1 MFTLRWLPVQILR
14 TGAGRMV
21 RGRPKWDFPLRC
33 VCASCPGSSL
43 GVSEEEISRN
53 VAFYVTAQSEEAPM
67 RKHVAS
73 LDERLE
79 MLSQKLAR
87 ELSLT
92 RIRWHVPR
100 IPPHAIERI
109 TLSNGL
115 ASRITN
121 TANLAARAMQRL
133 PV

>member
-1 MFTLRWLPVQILR
+1 VQEEWFEVDRNGISHS
-14 TGAGRMV
+14 GV
-21 RGRPKWDFPLRC
+21 C
-33 VCASCPGSSL
+33 VCPVPDQ
-43 GVSEEEISRN
+43 VSGFRRDGERN
-53 VAFYVTAQSEEAPM
+53 LTKRCFYITAQSEEAPT

-92 RIRWHVPR
+92 RLKWHVPR
-100 IPPHAIERI
+100 IAPHAIERI
-109 TLSNGL
+109 ALSNGL
-115 ASRITN
+115 TSRITN
-121 TANLAARAMQRL
+121 TANLAARAIQRL

>member
-1 MFTLRWLPVQILR
+1 MGSPTQV
-14 TGAGRMV
+14 
-21 RGRPKWDFPLRC
+21 C
-33 VCASCPGSSL
+33 VCVLSDQ
-43 GVSEEEISRN
+43 VSGFQRGIGKEISRS
-53 VAFYVTAQSEEAPM
+53 VVFYITAQSEEAPT

-92 RIRWHVPR
+92 RLRWHVPR

-109 TLSNGL
+109 ALSNGL
-115 ASRITN
+115 TSRITN
-121 TANLAARAMQRL
+121 TANLAARAIQRL

>member
-1 MFTLRWLPVQILR
+1 MGFPTR
-14 TGAGRMV
+14 V
-21 RGRPKWDFPLRC
+21 R
-33 VCASCPGSSL
+33 VSCPGSSL
-43 GVSEEEISRN
+43 GVWEGNLTERRFDII
-53 VAFYVTAQSEEAPM
+53 AQSEEFQT

-92 RIRWHVPR
+92 RLRWHIPR
-100 IPPHAIERI
+100 IPPQAIERI
-109 TLSNGL
+109 TLTTGL
-115 ASRITN
+115 V
-121 TANLAARAMQRL
+121 NLATRAIQRL